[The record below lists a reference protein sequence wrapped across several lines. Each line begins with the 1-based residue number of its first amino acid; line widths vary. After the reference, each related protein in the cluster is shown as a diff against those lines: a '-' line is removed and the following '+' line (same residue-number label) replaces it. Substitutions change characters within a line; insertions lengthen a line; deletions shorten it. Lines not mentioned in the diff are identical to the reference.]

1 MVIEATTSRGQGR
14 WHAATLGWR
23 RMALVGAI
31 GVAIWPAPA
40 AAQVSASDAATIAEL
55 RRQLDEMRR
64 RLEQLEARAASPAAT
79 AAAPAQPRRAPA
91 RATAAAPAAA
101 PAPATAQAEARAA
114 AAEARAAAAEARA
127 AQQALVATP
136 PAAAAMTA
144 SAIPGLDPPEPMG
157 RDFAT
162 EEALRSDLPGV
173 AFRVPGSDTQVRL
186 YGFAKVTGYYDLGPR
201 NQTDAPPPQTIPLS
215 DSPADQQGGDFAMT
229 ARFSRFGIDTR
240 SLTGWGTLETRIEG
254 DFGGGAAGSNN
265 AVFRLRQ
272 AWGELGDERFRVLA
286 GQANSLWNE
295 GVFETLIDATN
306 LNQSFVR
313 QAQIRVT
320 GRLAEGLTGMVSLE
334 APETTYTS
342 AAGVFTPTTTLQGG
356 ASPAFSSVPD
366 LLARLT
372 WRQDG
377 VELNLRGLLRQI
389 EIRTAGTAATP
400 NVSDTT
406 PAWGVAGMVR
416 LPMRLASEAFGH
428 DDLAIMAFYGEGI
441 GRYFAGQTSGQD
453 ALTNLG
459 LPGVDSPS
467 LDAIPSYGATVAY
480 RRFWTT
486 QWRSN
491 FAYSYS
497 RNDYPSYAL
506 GFTPGSAS
514 ATSLNRDYQQVFAN
528 LIWSPFAEMRNGTFG
543 SGWLDLGVEYLFT
556 RRDLYGGASAA
567 GLAGAGHGIANRVLF
582 AAIARF

>member
-1 MVIEATTSRGQGR
+1 MPPLALAGMMGLAMLPTRGE
-14 WHAATLGWR
+14 
-23 RMALVGAI
+23 
-31 GVAIWPAPA
+31 
-40 AAQVSASDAATIAEL
+40 AQVSSSDAATIAEL
-55 RRQLDEMRR
+55 RRQLDEMRQ
-64 RLEQLEARAASPAAT
+64 RLEQLEARAVTATPRAAVAPMPSGRPRPASP
-79 AAAPAQPRRAPA
+79 PARAPA
-91 RATAAAPAAA
+91 PATTA
-101 PAPATAQAEARAA
+101 ATAQAEARAA

-127 AQQALVATP
+127 AQQALAAA
-136 PAAAAMTA
+136 PAAGTPLAA
-144 SAIPGLDPPEPMG
+144 SVPGLDPPDPMG

-173 AFRVPGSDTQVRL
+173 AFRVPGTDTQVRL
-186 YGFAKVTGYYDLGPR
+186 YGFAKLTGYYDFGPR
-201 NQTDAPPPQTIPLS
+201 NQTDAPPPQTIPLT
-215 DSPADQQGGDFAMT
+215 DSAADLQGGDFAMT

-240 SLTGWGTLETRIEG
+240 TLTNWGTLETRLEG
-254 DFGGGAAGSNN
+254 DFGGGAAGSSNM
-265 AVFRLRQ
+265 VFRLRQ
-272 AWGELGDERFRVLA
+272 AWAELGDERMRVLI

-313 QAQIRVT
+313 QAQIRLT
-320 GRLAEGLTGMVSLE
+320 GRLAEGLTGMVSIE

-342 AAGVFTPTTTLQGG
+342 AAGVFNPTTNLQGG

-372 WRQDG
+372 WRQNG
-377 VELNLRGLLRQI
+377 IELNLRGLLRQI

-406 PAWGVAGMVR
+406 PAWGAAGMVR
-416 LPMRLASEAFGH
+416 LPMRLVSDAFGQ
-428 DDLAIMAFYGEGI
+428 DDIAAMAYYGEGI

-453 ALTNLG
+453 AVTDLG
-459 LPGVDSPS
+459 LPEVTSPS
-467 LDAIPSYGATVAY
+467 LDAVASYGATIAY

-486 QWRSN
+486 QLRSN

-506 GFTPGSAS
+506 GFAPGSAS
-514 ATSLNRDYQQVFAN
+514 AVSLNREYQQVFAN
-528 LIWSPFAEMRNGTFG
+528 LIWSPFAEVRNGVFG
-543 SGWLDLGVEYLFT
+543 SGWLDLGLEYLFT
-556 RRDLYGGASAA
+556 RRDLYGGATAA
-567 GLAGAGHGIANRVLF
+567 GLAGAGHGIANRILF